1 MRYTVNL
8 NLPIVEDSD
17 NFALAFTQPNEISE
31 KLEEKLGSF
40 NNVATAVTE
49 IQDSINDVT
58 ENITAVNN
66 SLELLESSNAT
77 KQSKIKYFQVRHSTN
92 NNVAMSGGNAPY
104 HITYDTIVDGS
115 NEDIAE
121 LVNGYVTIKQ
131 SGTYIIMSS
140 AQVTADD
147 DCLSIIGIGFT
158 NNGGTFANVNGKLL
172 GSITTTVTVR
182 PTIKRLDVGEGLY
195 TAVMLQ
201 PNANCVVNTA
211 PYTDE
216 LIIIKID

>member
-1 MRYTVNL
+1 MRYTENL

-49 IQDSINDVT
+49 LQDS
-58 ENITAVNN
+58 VNN
-66 SLELLESSNAT
+66 VNEDITEVNKTVTALKSANDT

-92 NNVAMSGGNAPY
+92 NNVAMSGGNTPY
-104 HITYDTIVDGS
+104 HITYDTVVDGS
-115 NEDIAE
+115 STDIAE

-140 AQVTADD
+140 AQVTADA
-147 DCLSIIGIGFT
+147 DCLSIIGIGLT
-158 NNGGTFANVNGKLL
+158 NDGGTFANVYGKLL
-172 GSITTTVTVR
+172 GAVTTTVTIR
-182 PTIKRLDVGEGLY
+182 PTIKRLNVGVGLY

-201 PNANCVVNTA
+201 PNANGVVNKAT
-211 PYTDE
+211 YTDE
-216 LIIIKID
+216 LIIVKID